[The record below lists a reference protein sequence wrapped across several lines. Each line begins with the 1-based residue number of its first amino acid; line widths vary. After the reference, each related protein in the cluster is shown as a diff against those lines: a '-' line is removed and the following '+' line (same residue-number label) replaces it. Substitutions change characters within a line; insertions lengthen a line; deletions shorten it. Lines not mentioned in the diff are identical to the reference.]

1 MKINNKG
8 LNLAPFFVTIGAI
21 SYGIP
26 ATIYNTAF
34 KNGVTSGV
42 LLCGMFLLGFIMFF
56 VLVKILA
63 NNHKILKITKLKVII
78 SGSSIALTNTFYMI
92 SLIHTSV
99 AVSAVL
105 LMQSVWISI
114 LIACFVNK
122 TMPSLYQICVV
133 GCIIFGTI
141 LATDLL
147 NQNIKF
153 SYLGA
158 FLALLSAITYAFTI
172 QFTKN
177 LALNLDPIIKAK
189 FMCFGAFLTIFII
202 FIILNIFGFNSDL
215 KNLDFKMLEK
225 SFIFSLLAAF
235 FSLIVPLVTFSYYM
249 KKLRPGIGEIIT
261 SVELPSAIFFAYVF
275 LNQNVNLTQIIGVL
289 IILISV
295 IFANYEK
302 KIKI

>member
-1 MKINNKG
+1 
-8 LNLAPFFVTIGAI
+8 
-21 SYGIP
+21 
-26 ATIYNTAF
+26 
-34 KNGVTSGV
+34 
-42 LLCGMFLLGFIMFF
+42 
-56 VLVKILA
+56 
-63 NNHKILKITKLKVII
+63 
-78 SGSSIALTNTFYMI
+78 MI

-133 GCIIFGTI
+133 VCIIFGTI

-177 LALNLDPIIKAK
+177 LALSLDPIIKPK
-189 FMCFGAFLTIFII
+189 TMWIKRVLKS
-202 FIILNIFGFNSDL
+202 LNL
-215 KNLDFKMLEK
+215 
-225 SFIFSLLAAF
+225 
-235 FSLIVPLVTFSYYM
+235 
-249 KKLRPGIGEIIT
+249 
-261 SVELPSAIFFAYVF
+261 
-275 LNQNVNLTQIIGVL
+275 
-289 IILISV
+289 
-295 IFANYEK
+295 
-302 KIKI
+302 